1 MYHKGAWEAHLPTRL
16 IVFDKSFTWFE
27 ETIYHHLLQ
36 ILSFLEL
43 VLLIR
48 PFVASAMFF
57 SPIRVKTVF
66 LSFNFTALFGIKG
79 QLDRFHFFSRRH
91 GNSAKILLPGLVV
104 TKLRVETRM
113 VCKLTDCHNDHMT
126 C

>member
-79 QLDRFHFFSRRH
+79 QLDRFHFFFSQTWQQRENIVTWS
-91 GNSAKILLPGLVV
+91 GGDKIACRNKDG
-104 TKLRVETRM
+104 M
-113 VCKLTDCHNDHMT
+113 
-126 C
+126 